1 MTGLERAKGVA
12 DAVLFEGYIL
22 YPYRPTAI
30 KNQQRWTFGG
40 LFPEGVAGESSF
52 CETEVL
58 LEGGKN
64 AAVDIFIRFLHT
76 QRRQIIGPDGM
87 PTPSLDIDGKLH
99 LSWDEAVLRQT
110 TLRNLPLREL
120 VRAPCKESFRFR
132 EERMVEDL
140 RSEAGRTVGAA
151 TRSCEALKF
160 ALEARAEALADDLY
174 RLRVSLRNMTPLAR
188 ASSRA
193 EAQRV
198 ALLSTHFL
206 LVARDAKF
214 VSLLEPPKEL
224 AAAAAACKQSGLWP
238 VLAGAPG
245 ERDVVLASPI
255 ILYDHPKI
263 APESK
268 GEFFDST
275 EIDEMLAL
283 RVLTLTDEEKREMA
297 ATDARTRE
305 ILERCNAL
313 SRDALSEMHG
323 TFRAPLEAPN
333 EPHRLA
339 IGSRVLINP
348 AKRSD
353 IFDIALKGR
362 IGVVQAIETDFENR
376 VHVAVTL
383 PEDPGCDLG
392 LHGFPGHRF
401 FFSLEEVSPLE
412 PGVEA

>member
-1 MTGLERAKGVA
+1 MRGLERAKGVA

-30 KNQQRWTFGG
+30 KNRQRWTFGSV
-40 LFPEGVAGESSF
+40 FPEGFAGESSF
-52 CETEVL
+52 SATEVL

-64 AAVDIFIRFLHT
+64 AAVDLIFRFLHT
-76 QRRQIIGPDGM
+76 QRRQIIGPDGK
-87 PTPSLDIDGKLH
+87 PTPSLDIDGRLH
-99 LSWDEAVLRQT
+99 VTWEEAVLRET

-120 VRAPCKESFRFR
+120 VRAPCQDSFLCC
-132 EERMVEDL
+132 EEGFAEDL
-140 RSEAGRTVGAA
+140 RAESGQTVGA
-151 TRSCEALKF
+151 TVRSCEALKCT
-160 ALEARAEALADDLY
+160 LEARAEALRDNLY
-174 RLRVSLRNMTPLAR
+174 RLRVSLRNTTPLAR

-193 EAQRV
+193 EAQRI

-206 LVARDAKF
+206 LVSREAEF
-214 VSLLEPPKEL
+214 VSLLEPPEQL

-238 VLAGAPG
+238 VLAAAPG
-245 ERDVVLASPI
+245 ERDVMLASPI

-268 GEFFDST
+268 GHFFDST

-297 ATDARTRE
+297 ATDPRTRE

-313 SRDALSEMHG
+313 SRDALNGMHG
-323 TFRAPLEAPN
+323 TVRAPS
-333 EPHRLA
+333 EPGRDQHGLA
-339 IGSRVLINP
+339 VGARVLLNP

-362 IGVVQAIETDFENR
+362 IGVVQAIETDFEDR

-392 LHGFPGHRF
+392 LQGFPGHRF
-401 FFSLEEVSPLE
+401 FFSLEEVTPLE
-412 PGVEA
+412 PGAEA

>member
-1 MTGLERAKGVA
+1 MRGIERAKGVA

-40 LFPEGVAGESSF
+40 LFPEGFTGESSF
-52 CETEVL
+52 ASTEVL

-64 AAVDIFIRFLHT
+64 AAVDVSIRFLHT
-76 QRRQIIGPDGM
+76 QRRQIIGPDGE
-87 PTPSLDIDGKLH
+87 PTPSLDIDGELH
-99 LSWDEAVLRQT
+99 LTWDEAVLRET

-120 VRAPCKESFRFR
+120 VRAPRHESFRFSQEHR
-132 EERMVEDL
+132 AERLLAET
-140 RSEAGRTVGAA
+140 GKPVGAVMQ
-151 TRSCEALKF
+151 SCEAVKC
-160 ALEARAEALADDLY
+160 ALEARAEALSDGLY
-174 RLRVSLRNMTPLAR
+174 RLRVSLRNTTPRAG

-193 EAQRV
+193 EALRF
-198 ALLSTHFL
+198 ALLSTHIV
-206 LVARDAKF
+206 LVARDAEF
-214 VSLLEPPKEL
+214 VSLLEPPEEL
-224 AAAAAACKQSGLWP
+224 ATAAAACKQSGLWP

-268 GEFFDST
+268 GQFFDSM

-297 ATDARTRE
+297 ATDPRTRE
-305 ILERCNAL
+305 ILERCQSFTREAFT
-313 SRDALSEMHG
+313 EMHG
-323 TFRAPLEAPN
+323 TFRVPVSAP
-333 EPHRLA
+333 RLA
-339 IGSRVLINP
+339 IGSHVRLNP
-348 AKRSD
+348 TKRSD

-383 PEDPGCDLG
+383 PEDPGHELG
-392 LHGFPGHRF
+392 LQGFPGHRF
-401 FFSLEEVSPLE
+401 FFSLEEVTPLDAGSE
-412 PGVEA
+412 T